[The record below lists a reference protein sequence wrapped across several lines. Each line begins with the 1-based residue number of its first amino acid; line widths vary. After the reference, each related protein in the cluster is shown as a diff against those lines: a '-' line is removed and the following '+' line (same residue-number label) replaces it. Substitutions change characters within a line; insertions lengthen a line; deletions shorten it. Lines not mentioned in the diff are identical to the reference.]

1 MSRSV
6 DDWIRRAPFEFMAS
20 GAATDGCRG
29 HCRARAS
36 ALMPWETFGDGEG
49 RHSSPMKRHAPAPLL
64 GHSDVVS
71 TQEAAIQFKM
81 VNVA

>member
-1 MSRSV
+1 ESTCSKNALQSGRRSHQ
-6 DDWIRRAPFEFMAS
+6 RQLS
-20 GAATDGCRG
+20 GRLTECVLPA
-29 HCRARAS
+29 
-36 ALMPWETFGDGEG
+36 
-49 RHSSPMKRHAPAPLL
+49 MKRHSPAPSL